1 MAAAPTSDDFSRR
14 SGHTNIAPCVCA
26 FERERGFF
34 VRFDSFFLS
43 IEVARFLFFIF
54 SWTFS
59 LFFWEIWS
67 KNPKPFH
74 SLSFFVFFFVFFFFF
89 FFFSGSSSWDE
100 WWWFWFRRK
109 NAAAAAAAVIIIII
123 IMESKSRCDSR
134 SSGAPMIVVVF
145 LGW

>member
-34 VRFDSFFLS
+34 VRFDSFFFFL
-43 IEVARFLFFIF
+43 EVARFLFFIF

-89 FFFSGSSSWDE
+89 FSGSSSWDE

-109 NAAAAAAAVIIIII
+109 NAAAAVIIIII